1 MGAVLE
7 RRPRALFGLF
17 PGHDGLAYPD
27 LKLPG
32 GRDVPELSVGRE
44 RAVNRITGKPNF

>member
-1 MGAVLE
+1 MPPWKDACA
-7 RRPRALFGLF
+7 PSDLF
-17 PGHDGLAYPD
+17 PGRDGLAYPK

-44 RAVNRITGKPNF
+44 RAANRTTGKPNF